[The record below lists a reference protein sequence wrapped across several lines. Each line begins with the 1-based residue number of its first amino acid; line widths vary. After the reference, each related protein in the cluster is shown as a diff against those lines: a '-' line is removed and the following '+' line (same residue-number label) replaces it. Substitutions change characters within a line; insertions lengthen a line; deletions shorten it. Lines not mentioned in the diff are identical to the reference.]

1 MVSKALIMK
10 GVKIIFLMCIVTAFL
25 QVNAQSD
32 DKTLAD
38 NYSKDTATVNALL
51 LESKTLFGDA
61 PEKAMALSVQAQELA
76 ARIGYDKGLA
86 AAYKSIGIG
95 YYNQAK
101 HVEALDFW
109 NKSLQVFRK
118 INDDVGIANMLSNI
132 GVVYMDQGV
141 DEKALEYNLKSLK
154 VAEKTGDKLRIVTAM
169 NNIGAIYYHK
179 KETHDKALNYYYRA
193 LKISEE
199 IGDDYGIGTT
209 SVNLGEIYFERK
221 NDAKALEYFQKSLK
235 AYEKGSPE
243 SVPYSLNAIGKV
255 YASKGNYDLASNF
268 HRKAYTISNK
278 LKSKLDISQSL
289 LGIAKI
295 YEKEEHYISAINYF
309 KMAESFAREINTLH
323 ELQEIYK
330 GLANAYA
337 STSDFKN
344 AFKYQTLFTDTKGA
358 LYNIEA
364 DKKLASMQFDF
375 DLEKKQG
382 EINLLTK
389 DKILK
394 DVQLK
399 RQRFARNSLI
409 AGLSLVLFIALLLFR
424 NYRIK
429 VKTNKILDKQKG
441 EIEGL
446 LLNILPSEV
455 ANELQSTGTATP
467 RNYESVSVMF
477 TDFKGFTSLA
487 DKMTPQELV
496 HELNACFI
504 EFDNIIEQN
513 NLEKIKTIGDSYM
526 CAGGIPTPDDQHPY
540 NIVKA
545 SLEIQQYVIKN
556 NERRQAEG
564 LAPWDVRVGI
574 HVGPI
579 VAGVVGKK
587 KYAYDI
593 WGSTVNIASRMES
606 NGAPGQ
612 VNISAATYE
621 LVKDKFNCS
630 YRGKIYAKNV
640 GEIDMYFVDEEVT
653 HFKEMEI
660 VHSHPQKERATELI
674 G

>member
-1 MVSKALIMK
+1 MK
-10 GVKIIFLMCIVTAFL
+10 WVKIIFSLCIIPACL
-25 QVNAQSD
+25 QTNAQNK
-32 DKTLAD
+32 DKSSTD

-51 LESKTLFGDA
+51 LQSKTLLGDA
-61 PEKAMALSVQAQELA
+61 PEKAMALSMQGKDLA

-101 HVEALDFW
+101 HLEALDFW
-109 NKSLQVFRK
+109 NKSLQVFQK

-132 GVVYMDQGV
+132 GVVYMDQGI

-169 NNIGAIYYHK
+169 NNVGAVYYHK
-179 KETHDKALNYYYRA
+179 KETHDKALNYYDRA

-209 SVNLGEIYFERK
+209 AVNLGEIYFERK
-221 NDAKALEYFQKSLK
+221 NDALALVYFQKSLK
-235 AYEKGSPE
+235 AYKKGSPE

-255 YASKGNYDLASNF
+255 YASKGDYTVAATY
-268 HRKAYTISNK
+268 HKKAYDISTK
-278 LKSKLDISQSL
+278 LSSKLDISQSL

-295 YEKEEHYISAINYF
+295 YEKEGHNISAINYY
-309 KMAESFAREINTLH
+309 KMAESVAREINTLH
-323 ELQEIYK
+323 ELQEIYQ
-330 GLANAYA
+330 GLANAYGG
-337 STSDFKN
+337 TSDFKN

-389 DKILK
+389 DKTLK

-399 RQRFARNSLI
+399 RQRLARNSLM
-409 AGLSLVLFIALLLFR
+409 AGLGLVLFIALLLFR

-429 VKTNKILDKQKG
+429 VKTNKILDKQKD

-455 ANELQSTGTATP
+455 AKELQSTGISTP

-487 DKMTPQELV
+487 EKLSPQELV
-496 HELNACFI
+496 EELNICFS
-504 EFDNIIEQN
+504 EFDNIIVKY

-526 CAGGIPTPDDQHPY
+526 CAGGIPTPDDMHPF
-540 NIVKA
+540 NIVEA
-545 SLEIQQYVIKN
+545 SLEIQEYISKN
-556 NERRQAEG
+556 NQRRAENG
-564 LAPWDVRVGI
+564 LEPWDVRVGVHI
-574 HVGPI
+574 GPV

-612 VNISAATYE
+612 VNISAPLYDI
-621 LVKDKFNCS
+621 VKSKYACT
-630 YRGKIYAKNV
+630 YRGKIYAKNL
-640 GEIDMYFVDEEVT
+640 GEIDMYFVNNEEL
-653 HFKEMEI
+653 
-660 VHSHPQKERATELI
+660 ELNLVDANKQLEYPRKVALQ
-674 G
+674 